1 MKVKGL
7 IIIFLINSS
16 FFVSAQTEIKE
27 IKFNRYYWEKYDGLE
42 FELWGDIRMYEGTKK
57 SFNSAFLSNTAE
69 DFELSIKVWEN
80 ENYNLMRSDHVEKNK
95 FNILSYIRE
104 YAMENNWES
113 GHLYKKHNRE
123 SFYKIN
129 KLLEFNSEFCYGY
142 SYDEQK
148 PVIFGLIDDLVN
160 KRLYEIEL
168 IIMRNDYRNKSWAL
182 RPFYDSI
189 VKSFDLDVFKNQNPG
204 SVAELP
210 FVKIGDQIW
219 MSQNLNVTHF
229 RNGDIIPEAR
239 TKKEWIEMGRQ
250 QKPAWCFYENDSTNN
265 KILGRLYNYYAV
277 SDPRGL
283 APNGWKIPQK
293 GDFNFYRKKPE
304 EFRSK
309 TGWLKGQTNGK
320 KRCSNCANWSK
331 EYKRKVPCH
340 VCKDTRQINVPKK
353 WISGNGN
360 NFSGF
365 NAFPTGY
372 RNSEG
377 QFVGKG
383 DIASFWIL
391 FAEKDYVRIP
401 VDLVTG
407 LDSKID
413 LDYQRISEISAIKH
427 STFKNSP
434 LEGLSIRCI
443 KVK

>member
-1 MKVKGL
+1 
-7 IIIFLINSS
+7 
-16 FFVSAQTEIKE
+16 
-27 IKFNRYYWEKYDGLE
+27 
-42 FELWGDIRMYEGTKK
+42 
-57 SFNSAFLSNTAE
+57 
-69 DFELSIKVWEN
+69 
-80 ENYNLMRSDHVEKNK
+80 
-95 FNILSYIRE
+95 
-104 YAMENNWES
+104 
-113 GHLYKKHNRE
+113 
-123 SFYKIN
+123 
-129 KLLEFNSEFCYGY
+129 
-142 SYDEQK
+142 
-148 PVIFGLIDDLVN
+148 
-160 KRLYEIEL
+160 
-168 IIMRNDYRNKSWAL
+168 
-182 RPFYDSI
+182 
-189 VKSFDLDVFKNQNPG
+189 
-204 SVAELP
+204 
-210 FVKIGDQIW
+210 
-219 MSQNLNVTHF
+219 
-229 RNGDIIPEAR
+229 
-239 TKKEWIEMGRQ
+239 
-250 QKPAWCFYENDSTNN
+250 
-265 KILGRLYNYYAV
+265 
-277 SDPRGL
+277 
-283 APNGWKIPQK
+283 
-293 GDFNFYRKKPE
+293 
-304 EFRSK
+304 
-309 TGWLKGQTNGK
+309 LKGQTNGK